1 MPWMA
6 SHPPS
11 LCAQRVGHPHV
22 LCTGLLSRSGSLS
35 TPHLV
40 LGDRSQL
47 SAVLRP
53 PSGYVPPT
61 W

>member
-1 MPWMA
+1 MDDLKSILSVCA
-6 SHPPS
+6 ENGTPS
-11 LCAQRVGHPHV
+11 CPGF
-22 LCTGLLSRSGSLS
+22 GLLSRPNSLY

-53 PSGYVPPT
+53 SSGYVPPT